1 MLTHLMHVLIRR
13 MEAMGLL
20 AVNGSISN
28 SSSSCK
34 AALTLGGNEAQK
46 TKRLLMFLL
55 PVILLSVGINFP
67 RFFEVIPFLVMFLR
81 RSQKWSTFLLL

>member
-20 AVNGSISN
+20 AVNGFNSN
-28 SSSSCK
+28 SNFSSSCK
-34 AALTLGGNEAQK
+34 TAPTLGGNEAQK

-67 RFFEVIPFLVMFLR
+67 RFFEVIHFL
-81 RSQKWSTFLLL
+81 S

>member
-13 MEAMGLL
+13 MEAVGLL

-28 SSSSCK
+28 SSCK
-34 AALTLGGNEAQK
+34 TAPTLGGNEAQK

-67 RFFEVIPFLVMFLR
+67 RFFEVIHFL
-81 RSQKWSTFLLL
+81 S

>member
-28 SSSSCK
+28 SNFSSSCK

-67 RFFEVIPFLVMFLR
+67 RFFEVIHFL
-81 RSQKWSTFLLL
+81 S